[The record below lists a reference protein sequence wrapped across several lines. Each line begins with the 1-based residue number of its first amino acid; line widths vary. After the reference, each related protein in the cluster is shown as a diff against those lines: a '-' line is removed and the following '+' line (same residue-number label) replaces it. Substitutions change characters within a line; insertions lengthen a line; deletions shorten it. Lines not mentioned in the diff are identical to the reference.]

1 MDLEI
6 SQCEKEGYTPLIS
19 SDSWRVAVVNSCEK
33 LLEKNLAK
41 IERHLLTDEVFVL
54 LKGDAAL
61 FIGKEMKK
69 YSLEPCKMY
78 NVKRGV
84 WHCVALLENSSVLVI
99 ENDSTSAEN
108 SEYCYFG

>member
-19 SDSWRVAVVNSCEK
+19 SDSWRVAVVNSCKK
-33 LLEKNLAK
+33 LLEENLAK

-54 LKGDAAL
+54 LKGGAAP

-69 YSLEPCKMY
+69 YSLEPCKAY

-84 WHCVALLENSSVLVI
+84 WHCIALLENSSVLVI
-99 ENDSTSAEN
+99 ENDSTSTEN